1 MQKSFRLKIIEKVFE
16 EFSDNEAAKR
26 DLFKLLDPEP
36 GKFTVKHNDAK
47 TNNHL
52 NVDLKDPAEIKE
64 YVELK

>member
-36 GKFTVKHNDAK
+36 GKFTVKHDDNK

-52 NVDLKDPAEIKE
+52 NVDLKDPAEIKN
-64 YVELK
+64 VLN